1 MTQAKQ
7 PRVLERIHRLLFLYI
22 FRDFDKRTLDVG
34 LEFTTLLPRAG
45 GTVLCKAVTLN
56 HKGLNRDNFLADR
69 SNRNILGMSG
79 RYICYWANTENDSAR
94 IYNRLYSKSSNGSYV
109 HNSSAVKSEVV
120 FDDNGME
127 VRAENLVSSPRR
139 YHEKFI
145 RFFRF

>member
-1 MTQAKQ
+1 
-7 PRVLERIHRLLFLYI
+7 VLERIHRLLFLYI
-22 FRDFDKRTLDVG
+22 FRDFDKRALDVG

-56 HKGLNRDNFLADR
+56 HKGLNRDNFLADG
-69 SNRNILGMSG
+69 SDRNILGMSG

-120 FDDNGME
+120 FDDKGIE

-145 RFFRF
+145 RLFRF